1 MPIPTVKAAADV
13 AACPTKGKAGSTIVA
28 SCLPRRLLTSTQVTA
43 GTLVVTSV
51 LYSITAVLRA
61 NEEAFRFT

>member
-13 AACPTKGKAGSTIVA
+13 AACPTKGRAGSTIVA

-43 GTLVVTSV
+43 GIVIYISVV
-51 LYSITAVLRA
+51 YSIEAILRA
-61 NEEAFRFT
+61 NDQAFLFT

>member
-28 SCLPRRLLTSTQVTA
+28 SCLPRRLLTITQVTA
-43 GTLVVTSV
+43 GTLV
-51 LYSITAVLRA
+51 
-61 NEEAFRFT
+61 